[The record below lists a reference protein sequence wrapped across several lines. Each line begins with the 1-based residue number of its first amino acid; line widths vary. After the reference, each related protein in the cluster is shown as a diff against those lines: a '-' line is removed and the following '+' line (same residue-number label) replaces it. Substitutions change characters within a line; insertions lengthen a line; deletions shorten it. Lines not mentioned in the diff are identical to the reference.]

1 MHLHLLVVSHIHPRA
16 ELGVCTARARARRP
30 EAEEVQEPALL
41 HGLDE
46 LALLRP
52 QGRRVLFMLS
62 VLHKALATI
71 AARPTLLVPCQ
82 PMNSS
87 LSRPNRCPTASYA
100 RLKNGRW
107 ILDLDLGFAEMGHWR
122 IMVSQRHLVLG
133 SGQY

>member
-30 EAEEVQEPALL
+30 EAEEVQESTLL

-62 VLHKALATI
+62 VLHKALATMS
-71 AARPTLLVPCQ
+71 ARPTLLVPCQ

-87 LSRPNRCPTASYA
+87 SARPNNCATASYA
-100 RLKNGRW
+100 RLEKGRW
-107 ILDLDLGFAEMGHWR
+107 ILDLDLGFAVMEHWR
-122 IMVSQRHLVLG
+122 VMVSQ
-133 SGQY
+133 